1 MTDPL
6 RVLFALEGDHQ
17 LHQARLLVLLKAF
30 AGRENSGQVE
40 GLTKL
45 AKLDFLLR
53 YPTYLERALEVRQA
67 NPQSVKVREAERLSV
82 ESRMI
87 RYRYGPW
94 DGRYRQLLNEL
105 VGLQMVHVTVE
116 GRKIN
121 IGLTE
126 AGFTRSQLV
135 AESSAFE
142 DVDRRSRLLKRH
154 FDLSAT
160 RLMNF
165 IYDTFPEIADMR
177 LRQEIEP

>member
-1 MTDPL
+1 MTEPL
-6 RVLFALEGDHQ
+6 RVLFALEDDRQ
-17 LHQARLLVLLKAF
+17 LHHARLLVLLKAF
-30 AGRENSGQVE
+30 AGRKNSGHVA

-53 YPTYLERALEVRQA
+53 YPTYLERALQQRQA
-67 NPQSVKVREAERLSV
+67 NSEKVKVRVEERLSV

-94 DGRYRQLLNEL
+94 DDRYRQLLNEL
-105 VGLQMVHVTVE
+105 VGLRLVHVTVR
-116 GRKIN
+116 GRTID
-121 IGLTE
+121 IGLTD
-126 AGFTRSQLV
+126 AGFTQSESV
-135 AESSAFE
+135 ASSPAFE
-142 DVDRRSRLLKRH
+142 DIDRRSRLLKSH

-177 LRQEIEP
+177 LREEIRP